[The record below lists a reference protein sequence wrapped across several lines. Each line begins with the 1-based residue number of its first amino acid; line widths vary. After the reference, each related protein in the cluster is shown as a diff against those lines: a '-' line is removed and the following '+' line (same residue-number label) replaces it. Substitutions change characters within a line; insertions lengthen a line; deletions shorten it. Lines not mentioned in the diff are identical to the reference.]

1 MYFFLD
7 GLDTSLTF
15 GFYEML
21 HNGLE
26 GVMPSEKG
34 KLNLGLSLVSSSLA
48 ASFTAGLS
56 NPCDV
61 I

>member
-1 MYFFLD
+1 VFDAFW
-7 GLDTSLTF
+7 
-15 GFYEML
+15 